1 MTATVTRRQF
11 LAAVN
16 QQIAEDAARQG
27 ILLED
32 NVFFLL
38 LENDIDK
45 LLKEAYP
52 SSLYQNI
59 SADANYPD
67 WIEFYSARYV
77 AQGDPLYVQT
87 QLALGYTSAQMQT
100 LFDLALQ
107 EPA

>member
-1 MTATVTRRQF
+1 VT
-11 LAAVN
+11 
-16 QQIAEDAARQG
+16 QQIIADAAQQG

-38 LENDIDK
+38 LENNTDE
-45 LLKEAYP
+45 LLKETPAAN
-52 SSLYQNI
+52 LYQGI

-67 WIEFYSARYV
+67 WIEFYSAKYV
-77 AQGDPLYVQT
+77 SQGDPLYVQT
-87 QLALGYTSAQMQT
+87 QLTLGYTSEQMQT